1 MDRFLL
7 DTNMLLGF
15 TRRAAWAQWAYETY
29 DLGNE
34 STMVFTSVICRG
46 ELLALAE
53 KNGWGS
59 KKRESLVEV
68 LNRFPTV
75 DLNKDPILN
84 HYAELDTWTHGR
96 SVVDSLRPVP
106 PKPAV
111 SMKQNDLWI
120 AATVEPQMFDG
131 SGDPFHLIGCR
142 ATPFMGIF
150 QSRPNRLDPDP

>member
-1 MDRFLL
+1 MNRFLL

-15 TRRAAWAQWAYETY
+15 TRKADWARWAYETY

-53 KNGWGS
+53 KNGWGA
-59 KKRESLVEV
+59 KRRETLVEV

-75 DLNKDPILN
+75 DLNKDTILN
-84 HYAELDTWTHGR
+84 HYAELDTWTHGKAV
-96 SVVDSLRPVP
+96 SDGSRPGP

-120 AATVEPQMFDG
+120 AATAVATGATLVTTDKDFD
-131 SGDPFHLIGCR
+131 HLN
-142 ATPFMGIF
+142 GIWLNRVIVD
-150 QSRPNRLDPDP
+150 QSA

>member
-1 MDRFLL
+1 MERFLL
-7 DTNMLLGF
+7 DTNILLGF
-15 TRRAAWAQWAYETY
+15 TRRADWAQWAYETY
-29 DLGNE
+29 ELGNE

-75 DLNKDPILN
+75 DLNKEPILN
-84 HYAELDTWTHGR
+84 HYAELDTWSHGR
-96 SVVDSLRPVP
+96 PVVDESRPAP

-120 AATVEPQMFDG
+120 AATAVATGAKLITTDTDFD
-131 SGDPFHLIGCR
+131 HLDGVWLKR
-142 ATPFMGIF
+142 IF
-150 QSRPNRLDPDP
+150 VDQSAKPS

>member
-1 MDRFLL
+1 MERFLL

-15 TRRAAWAQWAYETY
+15 TRRAAWAQWAYSTY

-53 KNGWGS
+53 KNGWGAGR
-59 KKRESLVEV
+59 RENLVDV

-84 HYAELDTWTHGR
+84 HYAALDTWTHGR
-96 SVVDSLRPVP
+96 QVTDGARPP
-106 PKPAV
+106 APKPAV
-111 SMKQNDLWI
+111 SMNQNDLWI
-120 AATVEPQMFDG
+120 AATAIATGAKLITTDKDFD
-131 SGDPFHLIGCR
+131 HLD
-142 ATPFMGIF
+142 GIW
-150 QSRPNRLDPDP
+150 LDRIFVDQTAKPE